1 MKTFKDL
8 EFFDDEDMQG
18 IYAYELFDNN
28 FGVSVI
34 KNPYSHGGKQG
45 LYEVAVIYMSPEMK
59 ESQIHYNN
67 PVAQGDVI
75 GRLTEDEVSDV
86 MERVYNLNIDE
97 L

>member
-8 EFFDDEDMQG
+8 KFEADDMNG
-18 IYAYELFDNN
+18 VAAWLMFDNH

-34 KNPYSHGGKQG
+34 KGPYSHGGDKG

-75 GRLTEDEVSDV
+75 GHLTEDDVSDV
-86 MERVYNLNIDE
+86 IERVYNLNINE